1 MPDRRR
7 RLPKTLGYESYTTLT
22 SKQFK
27 GSKRFPAERTAGDS
41 GTPAANP
48 APVGDRPT
56 PTTEQADLGGAQKIQ
71 PWADYFFTEAE
82 WGPTG
87 DCENAVRKARMDL
100 LCNLED
106 VLGGI
111 AFNRVSKWGQPIELR
126 KPKEEYL

>member
-7 RLPKTLGYESYTTLT
+7 RLPKTLGYESYITL
-22 SKQFK
+22 SRNPIGGNKK
-27 GSKRFPAERTAGDS
+27 FPAEPNAGES
-41 GTPAANP
+41 GTHAVSSE
-48 APVGDRPT
+48 PVGDRPM
-56 PTTEQADLGGAQKIQ
+56 PTTEQADLGGVQRIQ
-71 PWADYFFTEAE
+71 SWAEYFFTEAE

-87 DCENAVRKARMDL
+87 DCSNAVRKARMDL